1 MKRKS
6 SRMWAL
12 SLLALAPCAT
22 LSMALHG
29 ANPANA
35 DYRQPQVMQLP
46 DVAVPNTSEVK
57 EISRLYSSL
66 PDIARPGEEETAAVD
81 LQLFGYRKVEKVVTP
96 AERTEKSVQDAM
108 TYHLSFAFYSDRLRF
123 CIIDKTIYTEG
134 KELPDGARV
143 LKIESRRILLDQN
156 GHEEWIFM
164 QEAHNRARDVK
175 LMVQQ

>member
-1 MKRKS
+1 
-6 SRMWAL
+6 MWAL

-66 PDIARPGEEETAAVD
+66 PAIARPGEEETAPVD
-81 LQLFGYRKVEKVVTP
+81 LQLFGYRKVERVVAP
-96 AERTEKSVQDAM
+96 AASTEKSVQNPM

-156 GHEEWIFM
+156 GHAEWIFM
-164 QEAHNRARDVK
+164 QAAHNRARDVN
-175 LMVQQ
+175 LMDQ